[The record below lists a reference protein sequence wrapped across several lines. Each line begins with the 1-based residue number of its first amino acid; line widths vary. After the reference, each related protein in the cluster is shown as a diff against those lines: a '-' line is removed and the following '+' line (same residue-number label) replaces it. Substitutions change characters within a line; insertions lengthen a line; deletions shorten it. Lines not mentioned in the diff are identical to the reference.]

1 MGIRRLSANARFEV
15 RGHRGDQRTDPHA
28 ARGLDRPHVDS
39 EGNEMAGEMNALA
52 HHGPRDPLAPLWE
65 DRLRRIRE
73 AAYFKAEK
81 RGFAPGHEL
90 DDWLEAEEEVDQASR
105 PLPED

>member
-1 MGIRRLSANARFEV
+1 MATQTNTL
-15 RGHRGDQRTDPHA
+15 GH
-28 ARGLDRPHVDS
+28 V
-39 EGNEMAGEMNALA
+39 
-52 HHGPRDPLAPLWE
+52 GPRDPLASLWE

-90 DDWLEAEEEVDQASR
+90 DDWLEAEEEVDEASR